1 MKIGQTN
8 DIKFK
13 VNVMGTS
20 TEPKVRII
28 LGTRPELSFPAT
40 LVGEEW
46 TAAVDLPSSIEDG
59 EYDLRVEV
67 IVGNRHFTPLSKKVL
82 LTAPR
87 STPAPIKPEAGVV
100 PTLPTARDAEEA
112 QPPHISVVP
121 EQSVVGTPKKIT
133 FPPGFFKAAA
143 PPPVKPEYRPII
155 ARQDPVHTSIDKPI
169 RKEGVKPGRAK
180 KVVEI
185 KHELPVRLVK
195 GPVVYE

>member
-40 LVGEEW
+40 LVGGEW

-59 EYDLRVEV
+59 EYELRVEV
-67 IVGNRHFTPLSKKVL
+67 MVGNRHFTPLSKKVL
-82 LTAPR
+82 LTGPV
-87 STPAPIKPEAGVV
+87 STPAPIKPEVNVV
-100 PTLPTARDAEEA
+100 PSPQAARDVESA

-121 EQSVVGTPKKIT
+121 EEAVVDAPKKIT
-133 FPPGFFKAAA
+133 FPPGFFKVAAA
-143 PPPVKPEYRPII
+143 PAVKPEYRPII

-195 GPVVYE
+195 GTIVYE

>member
-40 LVGEEW
+40 LVGGEW

-82 LTAPR
+82 LAGPR

-100 PTLPTARDAEEA
+100 PA
-112 QPPHISVVP
+112 Q
-121 EQSVVGTPKKIT
+121 
-133 FPPGFFKAAA
+133 
-143 PPPVKPEYRPII
+143 PPVKPEYRPII
-155 ARQDPVHTSIDKPI
+155 ARQDPVHTPIDKPI
-169 RKEGVKPGRAK
+169 RKEAVKPGRAK